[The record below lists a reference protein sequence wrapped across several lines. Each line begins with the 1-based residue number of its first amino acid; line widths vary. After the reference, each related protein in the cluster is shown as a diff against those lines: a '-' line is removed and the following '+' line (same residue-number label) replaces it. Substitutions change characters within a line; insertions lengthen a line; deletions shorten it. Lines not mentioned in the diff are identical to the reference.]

1 MSEDLSL
8 SNERLDDIPVLLAH
22 TRFTGHILDKLQ
34 VTALLDKHFPTHGNW
49 QGLSLGMVTSVWLSF
64 ILSQANHRLSH
75 VQGWAGERLMSLA
88 MCLGQEVRALDFS
101 DTRFAGHFDRLA
113 RVLDHLSND
122 DNWNEFERSV
132 VPALAGA

>member
-1 MSEDLSL
+1 MSEDLNL

-88 MCLGQEVRALDFS
+88 LCLYPLGHKGQEVRALDFS
-101 DTRFAGHFDRLA
+101 DDRLA
-113 RVLDHLSND
+113 LVLDHLSND
-122 DNWNEFERSV
+122 NNWNEFERSV